1 MNGWLFG
8 LGIVCLLY
16 YGWLWMISMDFAV
29 VWLGLGILAVLGG
42 LFGKT
47 AWNHLPG
54 AARAGCI
61 ALFGA
66 VILIFLVLECQICLH
81 MCENPYTEVPVVIV
95 LGAQVKGTRPSRALE
110 RRLKKAEAFL
120 KEHPDT
126 LAVLSGGQGE
136 GEDITEAQCMYD
148 WLTEHGIASRR
159 LILEERS
166 TSTEENLKFSATF
179 LDKTAP
185 VGILTNN
192 FHVYRALRL
201 AKKQGYA
208 KPCGIPAKSDAR
220 YQVHYLVREF
230 FALVKEKIKG
240 NI

>member
-61 ALFGA
+61 AVFGA
-66 VILIFLVLECQICLH
+66 GILIFLVVECQICLH
-81 MCENPYTEVPVVIV
+81 MWEKPDTEVPVVIV

-120 KEHPDT
+120 K
-126 LAVLSGGQGE
+126 
-136 GEDITEAQCMYD
+136 
-148 WLTEHGIASRR
+148 
-159 LILEERS
+159 
-166 TSTEENLKFSATF
+166 
-179 LDKTAP
+179 
-185 VGILTNN
+185 
-192 FHVYRALRL
+192 
-201 AKKQGYA
+201 
-208 KPCGIPAKSDAR
+208 
-220 YQVHYLVREF
+220 
-230 FALVKEKIKG
+230 
-240 NI
+240 

>member
-1 MNGWLFG
+1 MAAWPWNCLFA
-8 LGIVCLLY
+8 V
-16 YGWLWMISMDFAV
+16 LWMAVDDFHGFRSCMV
-29 VWLGLGILAVLGG
+29 RPWHPGCPWRLVWENSVESSSRSSKSGMHSGIWSRHPDLSGG
-42 LFGKT
+42 GMPD
-47 AWNHLPG
+47 LPAYVG
-54 AARAGCI
+54 
-61 ALFGA
+61 
-66 VILIFLVLECQICLH
+66 
-81 MCENPYTEVPVVIV
+81 EVPVVIV

-126 LAVLSGGQGE
+126 LAVLSGGQGD

-166 TSTEENLKFSATF
+166 TSTEENLKFSAAF

-185 VGILTNN
+185 VGILTSN

>member
-61 ALFGA
+61 AVFGA
-66 VILIFLVLECQICLH
+66 GILIFLVVECQICLH
-81 MCENPYTEVPVVIV
+81 MWEKPDTEVPVVIV

-148 WLTEHGIASRR
+148 WLTEHGIASRG

-166 TSTEENLKFSATF
+166 NGS
-179 LDKTAP
+179 
-185 VGILTNN
+185 
-192 FHVYRALRL
+192 
-201 AKKQGYA
+201 
-208 KPCGIPAKSDAR
+208 
-220 YQVHYLVREF
+220 
-230 FALVKEKIKG
+230 
-240 NI
+240 